1 MKSGGWSA
9 QRYEPA
15 RERAWHLSMLVDEA
29 QCAWCAHDAG
39 TGEAVALHWSEGI
52 AALDSDALP
61 FHPVTTSFLT
71 LPEWSAL
78 VPEAA
83 LVPGREADHLR
94 LVHGRVPTGA
104 LRSEAVERIGAI
116 CVYLHDDELE
126 RAVLDRFPSARP
138 VPMQSLMAR
147 GALAR
152 SAEGPAL
159 LIHRGHDRL
168 DAAVADRGRLLLSN
182 AYPARSSQD
191 SLYFTLLA
199 IEGAGLEPAS
209 LRLHS
214 SGTHLSMHERDLL
227 QRFVP
232 KAGPAIEPWPGHL
245 HPPGQEPHRWLALLE
260 QFACA
265 S

>member
-15 RERAWHLSMLVDEA
+15 RERAWHLSMLVDESL
-29 QCAWCAHDAG
+29 CAWCAHDII
-39 TGEAVALHWSEGI
+39 TGDAVALHWSKGT

-61 FHPVTTSFLT
+61 THPATTSFLT
-71 LPEWSAL
+71 LPEWSTL

-83 LVPGREADHLR
+83 LTPGREAEHLR

-104 LRSEAVERIGAI
+104 LRSEAVESIGAI
-116 CVYLHDDELE
+116 CIYLHDDELE
-126 RAVLDRFPSARP
+126 RTVLDRFPSARP

-159 LIHRGHDRL
+159 LLHRGHDRL
-168 DAAVADRGRLLLSN
+168 DAAAADRGRLLLSN
-182 AYPARSSQD
+182 TYPARSSQD
-191 SLYFTLLA
+191 SLYFALLA
-199 IEGAGLEPAS
+199 IEGAGLKPEGV
-209 LRLHS
+209 RLLC
-214 SGTHLSMHERDLL
+214 SGTHLSMHERELL

-232 KAGPAIEPWPGHL
+232 HAGPAIGAWAGHSQGPGNEP
-245 HPPGQEPHRWLALLE
+245 QRWLALLD